1 MMKTKFLFLALSAVS
16 LVGGLSA
23 CSNET
28 PTPVAL
34 EFGRK
39 YDADLP
45 LWDYE
50 PTSTTYKVGNVKQIG
65 YTDLVG
71 LIETRKISFVLFV
84 GDVSSDCTC
93 FSYFR
98 DTLKAYIQSSNAFIY
113 AIKPSEFNGDGK
125 KTYSLNV
132 SADSGRES
140 IAIFENGTLKYQRQ
154 RSGENDSWS
163 NDPTT
168 FKNWMTARVSV
179 SSMLYID
186 VLQLAKIVV
195 DSTPFNGL
203 DHVTIGFFRD
213 RCGDCRYLSDNFLK
227 TYNLSAHAESYVIDC
242 DVPGIHDPTDGT
254 TDPTTESQAQWAAF
268 KAKYGLAKSATNPL
282 GFDTGYVP
290 TFLYYQNGAIADA
303 EVYDN
308 DSVEANADGTTYKLS
323 SSYWDGSREHEF
335 FSSLKN
341 NEVKNFISE
350 PALQA
355 IPAADVAGFTYQ
367 NATYYMWNHD
377 KAAVYHDP
385 LLKGFLDYY
394 ISK

>member
-1 MMKTKFLFLALSAVS
+1 MRKTKFLFLAFSALS

-23 CSNET
+23 CSNDT

-39 YDADLP
+39 YDADMP
-45 LWDYE
+45 LWDSE
-50 PTSTTYKVGNVKQIG
+50 PTSRTYKVGNLKLIG

-71 LIETRKISFVLFV
+71 LIESRKISFVLFV
-84 GDVSSDCTC
+84 GDATSDCTC

-98 DTLKAYIQSSNAFIY
+98 DSLKSYIQSSNAFIY

-125 KTYSLNV
+125 KTYAINV

-140 IAIFENGTLKYQRQ
+140 IAIFENGALKYQRQ
-154 RSGENDSWS
+154 RAGENDAWS

-168 FKNWMTARVSV
+168 FKNWMNARVSV

-186 VLQLAKIVV
+186 LAQLEKIVV

-203 DHVTIGFFRD
+203 DHCTIGFFRD

-227 TYNLSAHAESYVIDC
+227 TYNLSTHAESYVIDC
-242 DVPGIHDPTDGT
+242 DVPGIHDPVDGT
-254 TDPTTESQAQWAAF
+254 TDPTVASQAQWAAF
-268 KAKYGLAKSATNPL
+268 KAKYGLAVSATNPL

-303 EVYDN
+303 AVYDN
-308 DSVEANADGTTYKLS
+308 DSIEANATGGTYKVA
-323 SSYWDGSREHEF
+323 SSYWDGSRTHEF

-341 NEVKNFISE
+341 NEVKNFLSE
-350 PALQA
+350 GALQA
-355 IPAADVAGFTYQ
+355 IPSSDVTPYSYE
-367 NATYYMWNHD
+367 NVTSYMWNHD
-377 KAAVYHDP
+377 KAALYHDP
-385 LLKGFLDYY
+385 LLKGFLDFY